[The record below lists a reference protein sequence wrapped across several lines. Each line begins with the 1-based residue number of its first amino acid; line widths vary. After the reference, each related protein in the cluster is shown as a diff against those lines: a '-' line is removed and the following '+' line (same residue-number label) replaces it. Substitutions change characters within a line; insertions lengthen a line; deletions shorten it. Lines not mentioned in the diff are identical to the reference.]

1 MKKGYKRFNLIADMH
16 NHLKF
21 CLIKVL
27 TFYRELMFAQKRGKA
42 MMFADIISVVLLPGS
57 ILFVQT

>member
-1 MKKGYKRFNLIADMH
+1 MH

-42 MMFADIISVVLLPGS
+42 VMFADIISVVLLPGS

>member
-1 MKKGYKRFNLIADMH
+1 MKKGYKRFSLIADIH

-27 TFYRELMFAQKRGKA
+27 TFYRDTDVCSEER
-42 MMFADIISVVLLPGS
+42 
-57 ILFVQT
+57 

>member
-1 MKKGYKRFNLIADMH
+1 MEKDTNALTLTADMH
-16 NHLKF
+16 KHLKF

-42 MMFADIISVVLLPGS
+42 VMFADIISVVLLPGS